1 MQSDQNAR
9 GIGSAA
15 RTDAPKA
22 ADQNARGIGSAARTD
37 APQAGALR
45 ALLQEYRDS
54 AMGLLKRARLRYAL
68 GFLFMLGIWQI
79 VDYLPRLFFDTRAFQ
94 AKLDEFLDTG
104 RLAISYQGIDVS
116 FFKGIRI
123 IGVRVSF
130 DRDFTRGRYLVE
142 APSVYIRQPL
152 TLFPGQRDDL
162 LADARIIIEGARLG
176 YWLTADE
183 ADRET
188 IQQARQLLQQNRN
201 FHVECES
208 CTFNL
213 NVKDDSY
220 FQEVT
225 PVQNVHFTVKHA
237 GNEVQTLVRYESTVI
252 GDGDFFGKFAAC
264 KTLQCDDIEGYW
276 FFKPTRLKIA
286 ILNNFQKDLD
296 IVSGIASG
304 EVAFD
309 RQIVLVQ
316 KTERGKTISYSEGRS
331 NFRMALGMRDF
342 SVRKKKEIWYDVQKF
357 TVDTRVQLIG
367 QSATG
372 YVRAALEDYNLQA
385 EFENLSPDALP
396 EKYIFSVE
404 PRTFSSR
411 ILNLPARRKLTGL
424 NRFSIDLS
432 EKKAGKYGKTEM
444 ALEIKDGS
452 FVAGPGLPPVNLSD
466 VNITL
471 NNEKLQGQIN
481 VAAGQSA
488 LVAALSGYL
497 ELYPVT
503 FTPLANALMRDSG
516 TSAARKI
523 FTLRGKVSVP
533 VSMEVL
539 FWHDIKPYINAWLDD
554 FWDEVQEGIQY
565 SWLPSHLRRREYF
578 VRLIQY
584 LDFSMPID
592 IRRFDWGPQMPVK
605 GNLFFSPLYAGG
617 GFRLESGDGQNSSS
631 LTLSYGQADTNAP
644 YMTHDLKLNL
654 DSAYDL
660 LSPWLGE
667 EYFEYF
673 SSAQIVHINNFNGER
688 PADHY
693 LKSNS
698 ATDIR
703 LKRVRLGSWARAQTL
718 PLQWE
723 TIDIRTN
730 RSNGFG
736 AISSIR
742 AENENTILSGYG
754 EYRLFN
760 RAIDTQLKY
769 SVLIR

>member
-1 MQSDQNAR
+1 MPSDQ

-15 RTDAPKA
+15 RSD
-22 ADQNARGIGSAARTD
+22 
-37 APQAGALR
+37 LR
-45 ALLQEYRDS
+45 ALLQLYRES
-54 AMGLLKRARLRYAL
+54 ALALLKKARLRYAL
-68 GFLFMLGIWQI
+68 ALLFAAGAWQV
-79 VDYLPRLFFDTRAFQ
+79 VDFLPRLFFDTRAFQ
-94 AKLDEFLDTG
+94 AKLDEFLDSG
-104 RLAISYQGIDVS
+104 SLAISYQGIDVS

-130 DRDFTRGRYLVE
+130 DRDFSRGRYLVE
-142 APSVYIRQPL
+142 APSVYIRRPF
-152 TLFPGQRDDL
+152 TFFPGQGGDL
-162 LADARIIIEGARLG
+162 LADARIIIEDARLG
-176 YWLTADE
+176 YWLTSDD

-188 IQQARQLLQQNRN
+188 IGQARQLLQQNRN
-201 FHVECES
+201 FHVECDS
-208 CTFNL
+208 CRFNL
-213 NVKDDSY
+213 NVKDNSY
-220 FQEVT
+220 FKEVT
-225 PVQNVHFTVKHA
+225 PVQTVHFTVKHA
-237 GNEVQTLVRYESTVI
+237 GNEVQTLVRYESSVI

-276 FFKPTRLKIA
+276 FFKPTKLNIA

-309 RQIVLVQ
+309 RQIAQVQ
-316 KTERGKTISYSEGRS
+316 KTERGKAVSYSEGRS

-342 SVRKKKEIWYDVQKF
+342 AIRKKKEIWYDVQKF

-404 PRTFSSR
+404 PRAFSNKTLS
-411 ILNLPARRKLTGL
+411 LPAQRRLTGL

-432 EKKAGKYGKTEM
+432 AKKGGKYGKTEM

-452 FVAGPGLPPVNLSD
+452 FVAGPGIPPVKLND
-466 VNITL
+466 VSIAL

-481 VAAGQSA
+481 AASGQSA
-488 LVAALSGYL
+488 LVVALSGYL

-516 TSAARKI
+516 AVAPRKI
-523 FTLRGKVSVP
+523 FTLRGKVACP
-533 VSMEVL
+533 ITMDVL
-539 FWHDIKPYINAWLDD
+539 YWHDIKPYVNAWLDD

-578 VRLIQY
+578 VRLIEY

-592 IRRFDWGPQMPVK
+592 IKRFDWGPQMPVK

-617 GFRLESGDGQNSSS
+617 GFRIESADGQNSSS
-631 LTLSYGQADTNAP
+631 LMISYGQADTNAP
-644 YMTHDLKLNL
+644 YLTHDLKLNL
-654 DSAYDL
+654 ESAYDL
-660 LSPWLGE
+660 LSPWFGE

-693 LKSNS
+693 LKSNA

-703 LKRVRLGSWARAQTL
+703 LKRVRLGKWARAQTL

-723 TIDIRTN
+723 TIDIKTN

-754 EYRLFN
+754 EYKLFN
-760 RAIDTQLKY
+760 RAVDTLLKY
-769 SVLIR
+769 NVLIR